1 MRASPTKEPRRPPPR
16 KQVVRVA
23 VAEEE
28 GGAATVPE
36 KAGGT
41 HGRRRGRRHA
51 RPSLGGVRGLVG
63 GSNTWAESAFYSQRQ
78 REGPRMIER
87 RLAATDAAF
96 RASLGS
102 IKLE

>member
-1 MRASPTKEPRRPPPR
+1 VRASPTKEPRRPPPR

-63 GSNTWAESAFYSQRQ
+63 GSNTWAESASTPSG
-78 REGPRMIER
+78 REKAPE
-87 RLAATDAAF
+87 
-96 RASLGS
+96 
-102 IKLE
+102 